1 VRDRFGCE
9 VPDQIR
15 ELYRERAAVER
26 DYAARLLA
34 VAQKAV
40 EKKNKKM
47 VLGVVGDDP
56 AKLWSEETLHQ
67 R

>member
-1 VRDRFGCE
+1 VIVFGCE
-9 VPDQIR
+9 IPDQIR

-34 VAQKAV
+34 LAQKAV
-40 EKKNKKM
+40 DKKNKKM
-47 VLGVVGDDP
+47 ALAVVGDDP
-56 AKLWSEETLHQ
+56 AKAWNAETLIQ

>member
-1 VRDRFGCE
+1 VRGRFGCE

-34 VAQKAV
+34 LAQKTID
-40 EKKNKKM
+40 KKNKKM
-47 VLGVVGDDP
+47 ALGVVGDDP
-56 AKLWSEETLHQ
+56 AKAWNEETLVQ